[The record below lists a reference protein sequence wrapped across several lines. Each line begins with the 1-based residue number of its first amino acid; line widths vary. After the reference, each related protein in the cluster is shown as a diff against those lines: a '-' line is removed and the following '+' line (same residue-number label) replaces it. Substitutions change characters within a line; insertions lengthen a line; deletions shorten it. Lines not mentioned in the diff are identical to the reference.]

1 MDGVDTV
8 LFDWDGTLVNTA
20 EASFRAFKKSMDD
33 IGVPLDLESYSRIY
47 SPNWHHML
55 AALQVPQD
63 RWAEV
68 EGLWLHHYGG
78 NIPDLMPGANAIVK
92 ELYQRK
98 FVLGI
103 VTNGSRS
110 RVLHEL
116 RHCGFDGL
124 FHVVICGE
132 DVRHPKPNP
141 EGLEA
146 AIKHLGRRPEDCCYV
161 GDTSVD
167 VETGKRAYVRTIGI
181 PGPYPGSHKLLDH
194 HPDYLLESLG
204 NLLDHFSLAMS

>member
-1 MDGVDTV
+1 MNGVDTV

-20 EASFRAFKKSMDD
+20 EASFHAFKKSMDD
-33 IGVPLDLESYSRIY
+33 IGVPMEFESYARIY

-55 AALQVPQD
+55 ESLQVPKG

-68 EGLWLHHYGG
+68 EELWLNHYGS
-78 NIPDLMPGANAIVK
+78 NIPDLMPGADVIVN
-92 ELYQRK
+92 ELHQRE
-98 FVLGI
+98 FSLGI
-103 VTNGSRS
+103 VTNGSRL

-116 RHCGFDGL
+116 KHCGFERF

-132 DVRHPKPNP
+132 DVGNPKPHP

-146 AIKHLGRRPEDCCYV
+146 AIKQLGRKVEDCCYV

-167 VETGKRAYVRTIGI
+167 VETGKRAHVRTIGI

-194 HPDYLLESLG
+194 NPDYIFESLG
-204 NLLDHFSLAMS
+204 TFLNHFFLAMS